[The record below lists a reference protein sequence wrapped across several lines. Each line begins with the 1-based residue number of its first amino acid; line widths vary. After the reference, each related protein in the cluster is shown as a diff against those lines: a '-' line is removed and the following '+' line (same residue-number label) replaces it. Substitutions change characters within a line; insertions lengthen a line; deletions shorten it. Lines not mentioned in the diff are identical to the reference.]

1 MKRKTLAE
9 WIQVAASE
17 EGSDAA
23 AQPHPELAFDNALAG
38 HAGVPYAELSQ
49 LLASLRYLAM
59 LHQTHHWVAKGDPFY
74 SDHKLFEELYQRT
87 LEDIDDVAEK
97 AVGLG
102 CEQNVALSSQLC
114 QIVSLARSQDSPQTV
129 PQASDL
135 AKASLCAERN
145 LLTCVVMALQ
155 SMDQGGTT
163 TPGVENLLQQVADR
177 HERHVYLLGRKCSQN
192 ALGM

>member
-1 MKRKTLAE
+1 MRRKTLAE

-17 EGSDAA
+17 EASDAA
-23 AQPHPELAFDNALAG
+23 GPHPELAYDNALAG
-38 HAGVPYAELSQ
+38 QGGIPYAELSQ

-59 LHQTHHWVAKGDPFY
+59 LHQTHHWIAKGDPFY

-102 CEQNVALSSQLC
+102 SENNVALASQLC
-114 QIVSLARSQDSPQTV
+114 QMGQLAKAQGSPQTV
-129 PQASDL
+129 PQSSEL

-145 LLTCVVMALQ
+145 LLICVEMALQ

-163 TPGVENLLQQVADR
+163 TPGVENLLQNVADR

-192 ALGM
+192 ALGL